1 MYEGIPVALLT
12 LVALATGFLLGPWI
26 NYFLRVRSWVAT
38 LLPLG
43 IGVIA
48 AINAARMDGGSR
60 SSFGQDADDVSI
72 AMNVACGVVAA
83 SLGLALL
90 AKLYQAAVMNTITPQ
105 ERTAGVA
112 GLRAWLSIR
121 NIVTVVV
128 FAAAAAALD
137 YNFFA
142 ALILGAAV
150 LLAYPLIN
158 TLMQSP
164 ATAATPPPQAPAEER
179 QRVLALVEA
188 GKISAEDGAELVAA
202 LAQSQAAGVEAPA
215 VINGPRRVMLLGA
228 AVVFVGF
235 LLPWFSVN
243 IQQAMNESMS
253 SMQQSMPQM
262 PGMPPG
268 LSIPQVQPAGAIPS
282 VTVHGGDLSYGLGW
296 ILLAAA
302 LVAAGL
308 PFFWTLRAAN
318 ALQQRNTIFASLI
331 VGSIALLY
339 LLSNGFGAGVSI
351 DVGFFM
357 AMAGYAALWF
367 GAIRNETARHPTP
380 QAVTA
385 IV

>member
-1 MYEGIPVALLT
+1 
-12 LVALATGFLLGPWI
+12 
-26 NYFLRVRSWVAT
+26 

-48 AINAARMDGGSR
+48 AINVARMDGGSR

-90 AKLYQAAVMNTITPQ
+90 AKLYQAAVMNTITPH
-105 ERTAGVA
+105 ERTAGAA

-121 NIVTVVV
+121 NIVTVLL
-128 FAAAAAALD
+128 FAAAAAVLD

-142 ALILGAAV
+142 ALIFGAGV

-215 VINGPRRVMLLGA
+215 VINGPRRMMLLGA

-253 SMQQSMPQM
+253 SVQQSMPQI

-308 PFFWTLRAAN
+308 PFFWTPRAAN
-318 ALQQRNTIFASLI
+318 ALQQRNTIFAALI

>member
-48 AINAARMDGGSR
+48 AINVARMDGGSR

-90 AKLYQAAVMNTITPQ
+90 AKLYQAAVMNTITPH
-105 ERTAGVA
+105 ERTAGAA

-121 NIVTVVV
+121 NIVTVLL
-128 FAAAAAALD
+128 FAAAAAVLD

-142 ALILGAAV
+142 ALIFGAGV

-215 VINGPRRVMLLGA
+215 VINGPRRMMLLGA

-308 PFFWTLRAAN
+308 PFFWTPRAAN
-318 ALQQRNTIFASLI
+318 ALQQRNTIFAALI